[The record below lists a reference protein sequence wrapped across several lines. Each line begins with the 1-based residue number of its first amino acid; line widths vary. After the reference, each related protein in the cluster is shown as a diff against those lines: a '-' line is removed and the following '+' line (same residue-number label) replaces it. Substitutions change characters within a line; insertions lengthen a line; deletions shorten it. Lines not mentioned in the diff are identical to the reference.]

1 MTRLFAI
8 LMAGGSG
15 TRFWPASRKDRPKQL
30 LPIGTAQPL
39 IVETSERLAP
49 LIPPERQLVIT
60 SARYAARVRELLPR
74 VPAERIVGEPE
85 GRDTAACIGLAG
97 RLLARL
103 DDDAVGVAVPSD
115 QVLSPV
121 DVFLDHLSAA
131 QAALEARPEAL
142 LVFGLQPDRP
152 ATGYGW
158 LRRGAAVGSFGGR
171 TVHELAAF
179 VEKPNLER
187 ARQLLASGDHLWNAG
202 LFAFRPAAMEAA
214 VARHLP
220 QLAPGLA
227 ALAAAWRTPRFDAA
241 LAEHYPKLPKISIDF
256 GVMEKVS
263 GALLLPLPVRW
274 DDVGAWDALARL
286 LPADATGNMAQ
297 GEHVLLDGRNLIV
310 SSTGGVVAARGVSDL
325 IIVHTPDATLVCRR
339 DDAEGVKAI
348 VQELEKRGLGR
359 YT

>member
-30 LPIGTAQPL
+30 LAIGTVRPL
-39 IVETSERLAP
+39 LVETSERLGT
-49 LIPPERQLVIT
+49 LIPPDRQLVIT
-60 SARYAARVRELLPR
+60 SARYTGRVRELLPH
-74 VPAERIVGEPE
+74 VPAEQVVGEPE

-103 DDDAVGVAVPSD
+103 DADAVAIAMPSD
-115 QVLSPV
+115 HVLSPV
-121 DVFLDHLSAA
+121 DVFLDHLCAA
-131 QAALEARPEAL
+131 QAALEAHPEAL

-158 LRRGAAVGSFGGR
+158 LKRGAPVGSFGGR
-171 TVHELAAF
+171 TVHELEAF
-179 VEKPNLER
+179 VEKPDLAR
-187 ARQLLASGDHLWNAG
+187 ARQLLASGEHLWNAG

-220 QLAPGLA
+220 QLASGLA
-227 ALAAAWRTPRFDAA
+227 PLAAAWRTPRFEAA
-241 LAEHYPKLPKISIDF
+241 LAEHYPQLPKISIDF

-263 GALLLPLPVRW
+263 GALLLPMALRW

-286 LPADATGNMAQ
+286 LPADAAGNVAQ
-297 GEHVLLDGRNLIV
+297 GEHLLLDGKNLIV
-310 SSTGGVVAARGVSDL
+310 SSTGGLVAARGVADL

-348 VQELEKRGLGR
+348 VQELERRGLGR
-359 YT
+359 FA